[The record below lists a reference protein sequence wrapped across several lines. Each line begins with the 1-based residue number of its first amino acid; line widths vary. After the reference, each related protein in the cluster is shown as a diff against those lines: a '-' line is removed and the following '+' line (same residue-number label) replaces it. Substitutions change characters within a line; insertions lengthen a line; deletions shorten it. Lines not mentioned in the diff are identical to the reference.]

1 MLTQQQQWCP
11 QCKRYVETEQQ
22 RNKLGRRGNL
32 IKLVMTCQKC
42 RTTLGSKTVNAA
54 TLEQMQTESAADRSP
69 PENS

>member
-11 QCKRYVETEQQ
+11 QCKRYVETEQK

-54 TLEQMQTESAADRSP
+54 ILKQMQTESAADRSP
-69 PENS
+69 SENS

>member
-22 RNKLGRRGNL
+22 QNKLGRRGNL

-54 TLEQMQTESAADRSP
+54 TLEQMQTESAQESTSED
-69 PENS
+69 N